1 MESASTSDPPFVGDF
16 FKERKLGSGAFGT
29 VDLWRNKKT
38 NQCVAIKRM
47 HSDKGEHIARWQN
60 EIDLLSNKVRH
71 PNIVAVQLVGSKLL
85 EELQNLHPR
94 KVAALAL
101 EYCEL
106 GDLRRALH
114 RPENCNGFVELEVR
128 SILRSLSAAIAY
140 LHDLTIIHR
149 DLKPE
154 NIVMKRIGDN
164 VVYKVSILGLDF
176 RAFKSNP

>member
-1 MESASTSDPPFVGDF
+1 MEATNPDPPFIGDF

-47 HSDKGEHIARWQN
+47 HSGKDEHIARWRN
-60 EIDLLSNKVRH
+60 EIDLLTTNKVRH
-71 PNIVAVQLVGSKLL
+71 PNIVAVQLVGPKLL

-114 RPENCNGFVELEVR
+114 RPENCNGFAELEVR

-154 NIVMKRIGDN
+154 NIVMKRQGDS
-164 VVYKVSILGLDF
+164 VVYKVRVL
-176 RAFKSNP
+176 RK